1 MSTYLASSKSPC
13 GIGRIPWRT
22 AAGAGLGGGRSTST
36 RPTANKCHTSGNEA
50 ALQPVQCASDAET
63 SPTQVQRK
71 PGNGIGGDTLICS
84 QGERAGQGV
93 KDIGVWRWNISFSC
107 QRCIYKKKHLGTGQ
121 CHTRGR
127 PLNPN
132 KWNETEAPSG
142 SAAPPPA
149 FHCREEFGG
158 GTHPSSGSA
167 MFN

>member
-22 AAGAGLGGGRSTST
+22 AAGAGLGGDGAHQPDPL
-36 RPTANKCHTSGNEA
+36 PTNAT
-50 ALQPVQCASDAET
+50 PVEMKQRCSRFNAHQ
-63 SPTQVQRK
+63 TQRLRQRK
-71 PGNGIGGDTLICS
+71 CS
-84 QGERAGQGV
+84 ASLGMGLEVTHSYAARGKGQARGKGHRGLAV
-93 KDIGVWRWNISFSC
+93 EHFVFLPKMHL
-107 QRCIYKKKHLGTGQ
+107 QKKHLGTGQ